1 VLSARRW
8 GWAERRQL
16 ANGVGLGGS
25 TVPLVDVTVIRTKFD
40 SRPIVVR
47 SHLAPILQ
55 AGDTVLGY
63 VVPGG
68 EAGAIGAGSA
78 ATATGL
84 VDLECDGGSIAMPTL
99 VLVKKKRTRAAG
111 RKKKK
116 KKKAA
121 PAAAAEHASAAV
133 AAALSAPRRAGA
145 GMPLDAV
152 HEE

>member
-1 VLSARRW
+1 MLVT
-8 GWAERRQL
+8 L
-16 ANGVGLGGS
+16 A
-25 TVPLVDVTVIRTKFD
+25 
-40 SRPIVVR
+40 
-47 SHLAPILQ
+47 
-55 AGDTVLGY
+55 

-84 VDLECDGGSIAMPTL
+84 VDLERDGGSIATPTL

-145 GMPLDAV
+145 AMPLDAV